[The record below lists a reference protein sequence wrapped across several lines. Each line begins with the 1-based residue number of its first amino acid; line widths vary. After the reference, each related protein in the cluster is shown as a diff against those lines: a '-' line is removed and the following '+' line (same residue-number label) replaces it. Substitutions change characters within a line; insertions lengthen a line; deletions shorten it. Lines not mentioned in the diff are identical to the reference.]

1 MNKQINPTIKAHL
14 IRGGFY
20 LLLLIA
26 VSAIPFALAQRNATN
41 RGVRNPA
48 SNSNLP
54 FSQFNADSRL
64 LPYDVRLAR
73 TTRFPQ
79 ISGTRA
85 GHVLP
90 VLPPPKAP
98 QGILYDQYN
107 NAATTVTLSAAFT
120 GDLSNS
126 SADLADDFVVPAGET
141 WNVESIDADGAYF
154 ECPNKV
160 CPGATDWRAR
170 RRLHLVEREIAAP
183 VGDVREHRIVQENR
197 LLRHDAHERPQA
209 RAGESRERNAAHR
222 DHAAGRLVEA
232 GQQVHQRGLPG
243 PGRTHDRR
251 HLTAPHLQVHAVQHG
266 RLSVVGERD
275 AAVFDA
281 PLEARGHF
289 ARPVPFLPGEAENLE
304 HATGGRGPAGHGRGV
319 VGHRLDRGHEA
330 QRHRDERDQHL
341 GPQHG
346 GLAQRESRPDG
357 EDQHDDRPGE
367 HLTHRAREQGVA
379 LRAQHAL
386 AVAVRERAKPI
397 GLEPLRDVGPHQ
409 LDRGHELAHQAGELT
424 ALVRLLARAAAH
436 LPDHGPHDEHQQ
448 RRAHQGHEGETPR
461 EADEDREID
470 DDEAD
475 ILQQRRERG
484 GDRRL
489 HLVRVVDHPGEQLP
503 PARAL

>member
-160 CPGATDWRAR
+160 CPGATDWNVFIYADS
-170 RRLHLVEREIAAP
+170 
-183 VGDVREHRIVQENR
+183 G
-197 LLRHDAHERPQA
+197 
-209 RAGESRERNAAHR
+209 
-222 DHAAGRLVEA
+222 
-232 GQQVHQRGLPG
+232 GLPG
-243 PGRTHDRR
+243 T
-251 HLTAPHLQVHAVQHG
+251 QVYSTLNQPV
-266 RLSVVGERD
+266 SVVGTTFTVNLTP
-275 AAVFDA
+275 AAV
-281 PLEARGHF
+281 
-289 ARPVPFLPGEAENLE
+289 
-304 HATGGRGPAGHGRGV
+304 
-319 VGHRLDRGHEA
+319 
-330 QRHRDERDQHL
+330 
-341 GPQHG
+341 
-346 GLAQRESRPDG
+346 
-357 EDQHDDRPGE
+357 
-367 HLTHRAREQGVA
+367 
-379 LRAQHAL
+379 
-386 AVAVRERAKPI
+386 
-397 GLEPLRDVGPHQ
+397 
-409 LDRGHELAHQAGELT
+409 LT
-424 ALVRLLARAAAH
+424 AGTYWIEIQANMTFAT
-436 LPDHGPHDEHQQ
+436 
-448 RRAHQGHEGETPR
+448 EGEWGWT
-461 EADEDREID
+461 DRTVQSNNP
-470 DDEAD
+470 AAW
-475 ILQQRRERG
+475 QNPG
-484 GDRRL
+484 GDFGFCLTWAPKLTCFPTAGGPDQVYRINGTIGAGTSPTPTSTATPTATATPPGTPTATPTGSPSCPPIVINGSIDLNDPTQTDALNRSGIAQTCPATTSCQVFGDALL
-489 HLVRVVDHPGEQLP
+489 HHYDSYTFMNTTGSTQCVTIDTNSTCTGVRFIFTAAYLGSFDPANICTNWIGDSGFSPDPDIAFQVDVDNGQTLVVD
-503 PARAL
+503 R